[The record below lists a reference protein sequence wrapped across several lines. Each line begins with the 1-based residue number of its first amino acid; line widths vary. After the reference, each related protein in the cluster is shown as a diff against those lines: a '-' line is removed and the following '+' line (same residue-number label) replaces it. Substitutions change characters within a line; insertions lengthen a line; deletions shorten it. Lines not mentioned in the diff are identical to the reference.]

1 MSRKQHP
8 VYGDPQRFEVVADF
22 IASRYGNEIQSVADV
37 AGGKGY

>member
-22 IASRYGNEIQSVADV
+22 MRKLTDVSRDAIVLHV
-37 AGGKGY
+37 MPFL